1 MEWQTGMRDGRM
13 DEWREGW
20 MDVWMYGHS
29 AGRVEE
35 EGRRRECM
43 GRWRSR
49 WMGG

>member
-1 MEWQTGMRDGRM
+1 MEGGRD
-13 DEWREGW
+13 GW
-20 MDVWMYGHS
+20 MDVKMYGHS

-35 EGRRRECM
+35 EGRRRECV